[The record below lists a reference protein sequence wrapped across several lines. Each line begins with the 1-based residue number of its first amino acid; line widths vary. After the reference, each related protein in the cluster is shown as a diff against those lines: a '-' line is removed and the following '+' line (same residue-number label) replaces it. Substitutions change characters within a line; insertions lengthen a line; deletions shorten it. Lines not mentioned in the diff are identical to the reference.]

1 MSEKPISPLRQRML
15 VGGDNAGTGHGR
27 AVSGWALPHR
37 FHRALTEERAHR
49 RANLT
54 HILE

>member
-15 VGGDNAGTGHGR
+15 VGAGNAGTGHGR